1 MNCLN
6 HPDVAAAAYCQ
17 NCGKP
22 LCTACIRSVGGVVY
36 CEPCLAARLS
46 GQPGA
51 AEANLTGL
59 HAHPVLAGLLGF
71 IPGVGAMYNGQFVK
85 ALAHVLIFAVF
96 VSLSDK
102 SFVFGLLVAAWV
114 FYQVFDA
121 AQTAKARRDGL
132 PLPNPFGLN
141 DLGTRLGMAPPP
153 ASAPTSPALPLPLA
167 SSVPGGANP
176 NPDPIATIQV
186 LGRPLPAAT
195 RLHCV
200 LCRAPNLR
208 HRRPGNAAWLYGTAR
223 HRTRGQRHP
232 FGAIVL
238 IVIGLLLLLHT
249 LGIFEDEW
257 IGRAWPHHHHRRRR
271 LAALPQNPRSSRR
284 RCAMNSWL
292 LIRRL
297 RGPAFLILVGITA
310 LLNQW
315 GVLSFG
321 RSWPLY
327 LILAGV
333 IGLAERAALIAALPS
348 LPSIPGAYAPSTY
361 SQGTPVPPYTGISVL
376 GRCRSRR

>member
-46 GQPGA
+46 ASPGA

-96 VSLSDK
+96 VSLSDH
-102 SFVFGLLVAAWV
+102 SFFFGWVVAAWV

-141 DLGTRLGMAPPP
+141 DLGTRLGMTPPASPYVGGFAPPP
-153 ASAPTSPALPLPLA
+153 PPAGSASTTGPAT
-167 SSVPGGANP
+167 GGSGAAP
-176 NPDPIATIQV
+176 NPISRSGFRSGVRSKCGPKSC
-186 LGRPLPAAT
+186 LYCL
-195 RLHCV
+195 
-200 LCRAPNLR
+200 LCRAPGG
-208 HRRPGNAAWLYGTAR
+208 PTSTPAAGIPPYPAPMAIETLGR
-223 HRTRGQRHP
+223 KHP
-232 FGAIVL
+232 LGAVVL
-238 IVIGLLLLLHT
+238 IVIGLVLLLHT

-257 IGRAWPHHHHRRRR
+257 IGRAWP
-271 LAALPQNPRSSRR
+271 LIIIGVGA
-284 RCAMNSWL
+284 WL
-292 LIRRL
+292 LYRRTRDL
-297 RGPAFLILVGITA
+297 PPGGP
-310 LLNQW
+310 
-315 GVLSFG
+315 
-321 RSWPLY
+321 R
-327 LILAGV
+327 
-333 IGLAERAALIAALPS
+333 
-348 LPSIPGAYAPSTY
+348 
-361 SQGTPVPPYTGISVL
+361 
-376 GRCRSRR
+376 

>member
-36 CEPCLAARLS
+36 CEQCLAARLS
-46 GQPGA
+46 PQPGA

-102 SFVFGLLVAAWV
+102 SFVFGLLIAAWV

-141 DLGTRLGMAPPP
+141 DLGNKLGIAPPVSPYAAGFTPPPP
-153 ASAPTSPALPLPLA
+153 AGTTGA
-167 SSVPGGANP
+167 GANP
-176 NPDPIATIQV
+176 NPAAGSPFQQPPAYTSSYAV
-186 LGRPLPAAT
+186 PPPGAAGGPAPGMPPYSEPLAIEP
-195 RLHCV
+195 R
-200 LCRAPNLR
+200 
-208 HRRPGNAAWLYGTAR
+208 
-223 HRTRGQRHP
+223 QRHP
-232 FGAIVL
+232 FGAVVL
-238 IVIGLLLLLHT
+238 IVIGLVLLLHT

-257 IGRAWPHHHHRRRR
+257 IGRAWP
-271 LAALPQNPRSSRR
+271 LILIGIGA
-284 RCAMNSWL
+284 WL
-292 LIRRL
+292 LYRRT
-297 RGPAFLILVGITA
+297 RD
-310 LLNQW
+310 
-315 GVLSFG
+315 
-321 RSWPLY
+321 
-327 LILAGV
+327 
-333 IGLAERAALIAALPS
+333 LPGG
-348 LPSIPGAYAPSTY
+348 GA
-361 SQGTPVPPYTGISVL
+361 
-376 GRCRSRR
+376 R

>member
-46 GQPGA
+46 AQPGA

-102 SFVFGLLVAAWV
+102 SFVFGLLIAAWV

-141 DLGTRLGMAPPP
+141 DLGNKLGIAPPASPYAAGFTPPP
-153 ASAPTSPALPLPLA
+153 APQAQPPPGRIPIL
-167 SSVPGGANP
+167 VPYPGQAH
-176 NPDPIATIQV
+176 QS
-186 LGRPLPAAT
+186 GRRRSLPAAT
-195 RLHCV
+195 CLHFV
-200 LCRAPNLR
+200 LCRAATR
-208 HRRPGNAAWLYGTAR
+208 HSRWTGPGNAAL
-223 HRTRGQRHP
+223 Q
-232 FGAIVL
+232 
-238 IVIGLLLLLHT
+238 
-249 LGIFEDEW
+249 
-257 IGRAWPHHHHRRRR
+257 
-271 LAALPQNPRSSRR
+271 
-284 RCAMNSWL
+284 
-292 LIRRL
+292 
-297 RGPAFLILVGITA
+297 
-310 LLNQW
+310 
-315 GVLSFG
+315 
-321 RSWPLY
+321 
-327 LILAGV
+327 
-333 IGLAERAALIAALPS
+333 
-348 LPSIPGAYAPSTY
+348 
-361 SQGTPVPPYTGISVL
+361 
-376 GRCRSRR
+376 

>member
-46 GQPGA
+46 APPGA

-141 DLGTRLGMAPPP
+141 DLGTKLGIAPP
-153 ASAPTSPALPLPLA
+153 ASPYVSGFTPPPGA
-167 SSVPGGANP
+167 STTGANP
-176 NPDPIATIQV
+176 NPGPYPGQ
-186 LGRPLPAAT
+186 
-195 RLHCV
+195 
-200 LCRAPNLR
+200 APNQD
-208 HRRPGNAAWLYGTAR
+208 PGGPFQQPPAYTSSYVVPPGTA
-223 HRTRGQRHP
+223 GGPAPGMPPYSDPLAIEPKQRHP
-232 FGAIVL
+232 FGAVVL
-238 IVIGLLLLLHT
+238 IVIGLMLLLHT

-257 IGRAWPHHHHRRRR
+257 IGRAWP
-271 LAALPQNPRSSRR
+271 LILIGVGA
-284 RCAMNSWL
+284 WL
-292 LIRRL
+292 LYRRTREVP
-297 RGPAFLILVGITA
+297 RG
-310 LLNQW
+310 
-315 GVLSFG
+315 
-321 RSWPLY
+321 
-327 LILAGV
+327 
-333 IGLAERAALIAALPS
+333 
-348 LPSIPGAYAPSTY
+348 GA
-361 SQGTPVPPYTGISVL
+361 
-376 GRCRSRR
+376 R

>member
-36 CEPCLAARLS
+36 CESCLAARLS
-46 GQPGA
+46 AQPGA

-141 DLGTRLGMAPPP
+141 DLGSKLGIAPPA
-153 ASAPTSPALPLPLA
+153 ASPYAAGFTPPPGTPPGASTS
-167 SSVPGGANP
+167 GANP
-176 NPDPIATIQV
+176 NPGPYPGQ
-186 LGRPLPAAT
+186 
-195 RLHCV
+195 
-200 LCRAPNLR
+200 APNQD
-208 HRRPGNAAWLYGTAR
+208 PGGPFRQPPAYMSSYVAPPGTA
-223 HRTRGQRHP
+223 GGPAPGMPPYSDPLAIEPKQRHP
-232 FGAIVL
+232 FGAVVL
-238 IVIGLLLLLHT
+238 IVIGLMLLLHT

-257 IGRAWPHHHHRRRR
+257 IGRAWP
-271 LAALPQNPRSSRR
+271 LILIGVGA
-284 RCAMNSWL
+284 WL
-292 LIRRL
+292 LYRRTREVP
-297 RGPAFLILVGITA
+297 RG
-310 LLNQW
+310 
-315 GVLSFG
+315 
-321 RSWPLY
+321 
-327 LILAGV
+327 
-333 IGLAERAALIAALPS
+333 
-348 LPSIPGAYAPSTY
+348 GA
-361 SQGTPVPPYTGISVL
+361 
-376 GRCRSRR
+376 R

>member
-46 GQPGA
+46 AQPGA
-51 AEANLTGL
+51 AEGNLTGL

-102 SFVFGLLVAAWV
+102 SFVFGLLIAAWV

-141 DLGTRLGMAPPP
+141 DLGNKLGIAPPGPHYAAGFAPP
-153 ASAPTSPALPLPLA
+153 ASGPTAPGTNPNPYPGSGFGPA
-167 SSVPGGANP
+167 P
-176 NPDPIATIQV
+176 NPDPFQQ
-186 LGRPLPAAT
+186 PPAYTSSYA
-195 RLHCV
+195 
-200 LCRAPNLR
+200 AP
-208 HRRPGNAAWLYGTAR
+208 PPGTAGAPGMPPYSEPLAIEPR
-223 HRTRGQRHP
+223 QRYP
-232 FGAIVL
+232 IGAVVL
-238 IVIGLLLLLHT
+238 VVIGVVLLLHT

-257 IGRAWPHHHHRRRR
+257 IGRAWP
-271 LAALPQNPRSSRR
+271 LILIGIGA
-284 RCAMNSWL
+284 WL
-292 LIRRL
+292 LYRRTREVP
-297 RGPAFLILVGITA
+297 RG
-310 LLNQW
+310 
-315 GVLSFG
+315 
-321 RSWPLY
+321 
-327 LILAGV
+327 
-333 IGLAERAALIAALPS
+333 
-348 LPSIPGAYAPSTY
+348 GA
-361 SQGTPVPPYTGISVL
+361 
-376 GRCRSRR
+376 R

>member
-46 GQPGA
+46 PQPGA
-51 AEANLTGL
+51 AEAGLTGL

-102 SFVFGLLVAAWV
+102 SFVFGLLIAAWV

-141 DLGTRLGMAPPP
+141 DLGNKLGIAPPVSPYATGFTPPP
-153 ASAPTSPALPLPLA
+153 AQAAT
-167 SSVPGGANP
+167 GANP
-176 NPDPIATIQV
+176 NPGPYSGPAPIPIRAPAIPSSSHPRYTSSYAV
-186 LGRPLPAAT
+186 PPPGTPGGLPAPGMPPYSEPLAME
-195 RLHCV
+195 
-200 LCRAPNLR
+200 PR
-208 HRRPGNAAWLYGTAR
+208 H
-223 HRTRGQRHP
+223 RHP
-232 FGAIVL
+232 FGAVVL
-238 IVIGLLLLLHT
+238 IVIGLVLLLHT

-257 IGRAWPHHHHRRRR
+257 ISRAWP
-271 LAALPQNPRSSRR
+271 LILIGIGA
-284 RCAMNSWL
+284 WL
-292 LIRRL
+292 LYRRT
-297 RGPAFLILVGITA
+297 RD
-310 LLNQW
+310 
-315 GVLSFG
+315 
-321 RSWPLY
+321 
-327 LILAGV
+327 
-333 IGLAERAALIAALPS
+333 LPGG
-348 LPSIPGAYAPSTY
+348 GA
-361 SQGTPVPPYTGISVL
+361 
-376 GRCRSRR
+376 R

>member
-6 HPDVAAAAYCQ
+6 HPDVAAVAYCQ

-46 GQPGA
+46 AQPGA

-102 SFVFGLLVAAWV
+102 SFVFGLLIAAWV

-141 DLGTRLGMAPPP
+141 DLGTKLGIAPP
-153 ASAPTSPALPLPLA
+153 ASPYASGFTPPQGTPASGAPAP
-167 SSVPGGANP
+167 GANP
-176 NPDPIATIQV
+176 YPRGSYPGQVPNQDPGAGGPYGGPYQQPPPYTSSYV
-186 LGRPLPAAT
+186 
-195 RLHCV
+195 
-200 LCRAPNLR
+200 AP
-208 HRRPGNAAWLYGTAR
+208 PGTA
-223 HRTRGQRHP
+223 GGYGPGMPPYSDPPEPKQRHP
-232 FGAIVL
+232 FGAVVL
-238 IVIGLLLLLHT
+238 IGIGLMLLLHT

-257 IGRAWPHHHHRRRR
+257 IGRAWPIIIIGVGAWLFYRRTRD
-271 LAALPQNPRSSRR
+271 LP
-284 RCAMNSWL
+284 
-292 LIRRL
+292 
-297 RGPAFLILVGITA
+297 RG
-310 LLNQW
+310 
-315 GVLSFG
+315 
-321 RSWPLY
+321 
-327 LILAGV
+327 
-333 IGLAERAALIAALPS
+333 
-348 LPSIPGAYAPSTY
+348 GA
-361 SQGTPVPPYTGISVL
+361 
-376 GRCRSRR
+376 R

>member
-46 GQPGA
+46 AQPGA

-96 VSLSDK
+96 VSLADK
-102 SFVFGLLVAAWV
+102 SFVFGLLIAAWV

-141 DLGTRLGMAPPP
+141 DLGNKLGIAPPAAPYAAGFAPPP
-153 ASAPTSPALPLPLA
+153 PPGAGAPGT
-167 SSVPGGANP
+167 NP
-176 NPDPIATIQV
+176 NPGSYAGQTSNPGDPFPQ
-186 LGRPLPAAT
+186 PPAYTSSYA
-195 RLHCV
+195 V
-200 LCRAPNLR
+200 P
-208 HRRPGNAAWLYGTAR
+208 PPGTAGAPAPGLPPYSEPLAVEPR
-223 HRTRGQRHP
+223 HRHP
-232 FGAIVL
+232 FGAVVL
-238 IVIGLLLLLHT
+238 IVIGLVLLLHT

-257 IGRAWPHHHHRRRR
+257 ISRAWPII
-271 LAALPQNPRSSRR
+271 LIGIGA
-284 RCAMNSWL
+284 WL
-292 LIRRL
+292 LYRRTQDVP
-297 RGPAFLILVGITA
+297 RG
-310 LLNQW
+310 
-315 GVLSFG
+315 
-321 RSWPLY
+321 
-327 LILAGV
+327 
-333 IGLAERAALIAALPS
+333 
-348 LPSIPGAYAPSTY
+348 GA
-361 SQGTPVPPYTGISVL
+361 
-376 GRCRSRR
+376 R